1 VIQKEEKL
9 FNMLA
14 EPIKNKG
21 YELFDIEFKRQNSQQ
36 IIQLYIDS
44 PNGIGIEDCVTVNQ
58 VAQEILED
66 TDPNFEDFTLEVS
79 SPGIFR
85 KLKTPEHFK
94 SSTGKR
100 VKVHLQEKIHGISN
114 ATGDLQE
121 CTTEKICIKLESD
134 GSNLT
139 IPFSLIAKA
148 NLAPIL
154 KF

>member
-1 VIQKEEKL
+1 MIQKEEKL

-114 ATGDLQE
+114 ATGGLQE
-121 CTTEKICIKLESD
+121 CTTEKICIKT
-134 GSNLT
+134 GVRW
-139 IPFSLIAKA
+139 F
-148 NLAPIL
+148 
-154 KF
+154 KFNNSIFTNS